1 MDKMKKIVI
10 AIDNDPTSEKIAL
23 NGFQLG
29 LQLNAEIAL
38 LSVVDL
44 TMLIT
49 EGAITPKEFADITI
63 NDYKKNQ
70 QMLVDTVFK
79 GYNVKAFVEEGIPHE
94 VILNVA
100 KKWNADIIVLGTH
113 GRTGISHLIM
123 GSVAEKIVR
132 HSEIPVFI
140 IPIKQG

>member
-1 MDKMKKIVI
+1 MKKIVI
-10 AIDNDPTSEKIAL
+10 AVDNDPSSEKIAL
-23 NGFQLG
+23 NGFQLA

-44 TMLIT
+44 TDLIT
-49 EGAITPKEFADITI
+49 EGAVTPKEFADITI

-79 GYNVKAFVEEGIPHE
+79 EYKVKTFVEEGNPYE
-94 VILNVA
+94 VILKVA
-100 KKWNADIIVLGTH
+100 KEWDADMIVLGTH
-113 GRTGISHLIM
+113 GRTGFSHLIM

-132 HSEIPVFI
+132 HSEIPVLI
-140 IPIKQG
+140 VPIKA

>member
-1 MDKMKKIVI
+1 MENIKKIVI
-10 AIDNDPTSEKIAL
+10 AVDNDPTSERIAL
-23 NGFQLG
+23 SGFQLG

-49 EGAITPKEFADITI
+49 EGAVTPKEFADITI

-79 GYNVKAFVEEGIPHE
+79 EHKIWTFVEEGTPSE

-100 KKWNADIIVLGTH
+100 KEWDADIIVLGTH
-113 GRTGISHLIM
+113 GRTGFSHLIM

-140 IPIKQG
+140 IPIKS

>member
-1 MDKMKKIVI
+1 MDSLKKIVI
-10 AIDNDPTSEKIAL
+10 AVDNDPTSEKIAL
-23 NGFQLG
+23 IGFQLG

-38 LSVVDL
+38 LSVVDT

-49 EGAITPKEFADITI
+49 EGAVTPKEFADISI
-63 NDYKKNQ
+63 KDNKKNQ
-70 QMLVDTVFK
+70 QMLIETVFK
-79 GYNVKAFVEEGIPHE
+79 KHKVWTFVEEGIPYQ

-100 KKWNADIIVLGTH
+100 KEWDADIIVLGTH

-132 HSEIPVFI
+132 HAEVPVFI
-140 IPIKQG
+140 IPIKP

>member
-1 MDKMKKIVI
+1 M
-10 AIDNDPTSEKIAL
+10 

-49 EGAITPKEFADITI
+49 EGAVTPKGFADITI

-79 GYNVKAFVEEGIPHE
+79 EHKIWTFVEEGIPYE

-100 KKWNADIIVLGTH
+100 KEWDADMIVLGTH
-113 GRTGISHLIM
+113 GRTGFSHLIM
-123 GSVAEKIVR
+123 GSVAEKVIR

-140 IPIKQG
+140 IPTKP

>member
-1 MDKMKKIVI
+1 MDKMKKIII
-10 AIDNDPTSEKIAL
+10 AVDNDPTSEKIAL

-29 LQLNAEIAL
+29 SQLNAEVAL

-49 EGAITPKEFADITI
+49 EGAVTPKEFADITI
-63 NDYKKNQ
+63 NDYRKNQ
-70 QMLVDTVFK
+70 QMLIDTVFK
-79 GYNVKAFVEEGIPHE
+79 DYKVWTFVEEGIPYE

-100 KKWNADIIVLGTH
+100 KEWDADLIVLGTH
-113 GRTGISHLIM
+113 GRKGISHLIM

-140 IPIKQG
+140 IPL

>member
-1 MDKMKKIVI
+1 MGNMKKILI
-10 AIDNDPTSEKIAL
+10 AVDNDPTSEKIAL
-23 NGFQLG
+23 NGFQLAS
-29 LQLNAEIAL
+29 QLNAEIAL

-49 EGAITPKEFADITI
+49 EGAVTPKEFADITI

-70 QMLVDTVFK
+70 QMLIDTVFK
-79 GYNVKAFVEEGIPHE
+79 DYKVCTFVEEGIPHE
-94 VILNVA
+94 VILKVA
-100 KKWNADIIVLGTH
+100 QEWDANIIVLGTH

-132 HSEIPVFI
+132 HSEIPAFI
-140 IPIKQG
+140 IPSKS

>member
-1 MDKMKKIVI
+1 MDNMKKIII
-10 AIDNDPTSEKIAL
+10 AVDNDPTSEKIAL

-29 LQLNAEIAL
+29 SQLNAEVAL

-49 EGAITPKEFADITI
+49 EGAVTPKEFADITI
-63 NDYKKNQ
+63 NDYRKNQ
-70 QMLVDTVFK
+70 QMLIDTVFK
-79 GYNVKAFVEEGIPHE
+79 DYKVWTFVEEGIPYE

-100 KKWNADIIVLGTH
+100 KEWDADLIVLGTH
-113 GRTGISHLIM
+113 GRKGISHLIM

-140 IPIKQG
+140 IPL

>member
-1 MDKMKKIVI
+1 MDNMKKIVI
-10 AIDNDPTSEKIAL
+10 AVDNDPTSEKIAL

-79 GYNVKAFVEEGIPHE
+79 EYKVKTFVEEGIPHE

-123 GSVAEKIVR
+123 GSVAEKVIR

-140 IPIKQG
+140 IPIKS

>member
-1 MDKMKKIVI
+1 MDNMKKIVI
-10 AIDNDPTSEKIAL
+10 AVDNDPTSEKIAL
-23 NGFQLG
+23 KGFQLG
-29 LQLNAEIAL
+29 LQLNAEITL

-49 EGAITPKEFADITI
+49 ESAVIPKEFADITI

-70 QMLVDTVFK
+70 QILVDTIFK
-79 GYNVKAFVEEGIPHE
+79 DYKVRTYVEEGIPHE

-100 KKWNADIIVLGTH
+100 KEWDADIIVLGTH
-113 GRTGISHLIM
+113 GRTGFSHLIM
-123 GSVAEKIVR
+123 GSVAEKVIR

-140 IPIKQG
+140 IPIKS

>member
-1 MDKMKKIVI
+1 MDNMKKIVI

-79 GYNVKAFVEEGIPHE
+79 GYKVKAFVEEGIPHE

-132 HSEIPVFI
+132 HSEIPVYI
-140 IPIKQG
+140 IPIKS

>member
-1 MDKMKKIVI
+1 MDNTKKLII
-10 AIDNDPTSEKIAL
+10 AVDNDPTSEKIAL

-29 LQLNAEIAL
+29 SQLNAEIAL

-49 EGAITPKEFADITI
+49 EGAVTPKEFADITI
-63 NDYKKNQ
+63 NDYRKNQ
-70 QMLVDTVFK
+70 QMLIETLFK
-79 GYNVKAFVEEGIPHE
+79 DYKVSTFVEEGIPYE

-100 KKWNADIIVLGTH
+100 KEWRADIIVMGTH

-140 IPIKQG
+140 IPI

>member
-1 MDKMKKIVI
+1 MDNMKKILI
-10 AIDNDPTSEKIAL
+10 AVDNDPTSEKIAL
-23 NGFQLG
+23 NGFQLAS
-29 LQLNAEIAL
+29 QLNAEIAL

-49 EGAITPKEFADITI
+49 EGAVTPKEFADITI

-70 QMLVDTVFK
+70 QMLINTVFK
-79 GYNVKAFVEEGIPHE
+79 DYKVCTFVEEGIPHE
-94 VILNVA
+94 VILKVA
-100 KKWNADIIVLGTH
+100 QEWDANIIVLGTH

-140 IPIKQG
+140 IPSKS

>member
-1 MDKMKKIVI
+1 MENMKKIVI
-10 AIDNDPTSEKIAL
+10 AVDNDPTSEKIAL

-29 LQLNAEIAL
+29 LQLNAEMVL

-49 EGAITPKEFADITI
+49 ESDVIPKEFADITI

-70 QMLVDTVFK
+70 QILVDTVFK
-79 GYNVKAFVEEGIPHE
+79 DYKVRTYVEEGIPHE

-100 KKWNADIIVLGTH
+100 KEWDADIIVLGTH
-113 GRTGISHLIM
+113 GRTGFSHLIM
-123 GSVAEKIVR
+123 GSVAEKVIR

-140 IPIKQG
+140 IPIKS

>member
-1 MDKMKKIVI
+1 MKKIVI

-94 VILNVA
+94 VILNMA

-140 IPIKQG
+140 IPIKS

>member
-1 MDKMKKIVI
+1 MKKILI
-10 AIDNDPTSEKIAL
+10 AVDNDSTLEKIAL
-23 NGFQLG
+23 NGFQLAS
-29 LQLNAEIAL
+29 QLNAEIAL

-49 EGAITPKEFADITI
+49 EGAVTPKEFADITI

-70 QMLVDTVFK
+70 QMLIDTVFK
-79 GYNVKAFVEEGIPHE
+79 DYKVWTFVEKGIPHE
-94 VILNVA
+94 VILKVA
-100 KKWNADIIVLGTH
+100 QEWDADLIVLGTH

-140 IPIKQG
+140 IPSKS

>member
-1 MDKMKKIVI
+1 MDNMKKIVI
-10 AIDNDPTSEKIAL
+10 AVDNDPTSEKVAL

-49 EGAITPKEFADITI
+49 EGAVSTKEFADLAI

-79 GYNVKAFVEEGIPHE
+79 EYKIKTFVEEGIPYE

-100 KKWNADIIVLGTH
+100 KEWNADIIVLGTH

-132 HSEIPVFI
+132 HSKIPVYI
-140 IPIKQG
+140 IPIRS

>member
-1 MDKMKKIVI
+1 MDNMKKIVI
-10 AIDNDPTSEKIAL
+10 AVDNDPTSEKIAL
-23 NGFQLG
+23 KGFELG
-29 LQLNAEIAL
+29 LQLNAEITL

-49 EGAITPKEFADITI
+49 ESTVIPKEFADITI

-70 QMLVDTVFK
+70 QILVDTVFK
-79 GYNVKAFVEEGIPHE
+79 DYKVRTYVEEGIPHE

-100 KKWNADIIVLGTH
+100 KEWDADIIVLGTH
-113 GRTGISHLIM
+113 GRTGFSHLIM
-123 GSVAEKIVR
+123 GSVAEKVIR

-140 IPIKQG
+140 IPIKS

>member
-10 AIDNDPTSEKIAL
+10 AVDNDPTSEKIAL

-49 EGAITPKEFADITI
+49 EGTITPKEFADIAI

-79 GYNVKAFVEEGIPHE
+79 EHKVLTFVEEGIPHE

-100 KKWNADIIVLGTH
+100 KGWNADIIVLGTH
-113 GRTGISHLIM
+113 GRTGISHLII

-140 IPIKQG
+140 IPIKSR

>member
-1 MDKMKKIVI
+1 MENIKKIVI
-10 AIDNDPTSEKIAL
+10 AVDNDPTSERIAL
-23 NGFQLG
+23 SGFQLG

-49 EGAITPKEFADITI
+49 EGAVTPKEFADITI

-70 QMLVDTVFK
+70 QMLIDTVFK
-79 GYNVKAFVEEGIPHE
+79 EHKIWTFVEEGTPSE

-100 KKWNADIIVLGTH
+100 KEWDADIIVLGTH
-113 GRTGISHLIM
+113 GRTGFSHLIM

-140 IPIKQG
+140 IPIKS

>member
-1 MDKMKKIVI
+1 MDNMKKIVI
-10 AIDNDPTSEKIAL
+10 AVDNDPTSEKIAL

-49 EGAITPKEFADITI
+49 EGAVTPKEFADITI

-79 GYNVKAFVEEGIPHE
+79 EYKVKTFVEEGIPYE

-100 KKWNADIIVLGTH
+100 KEWDADIIVLGTH
-113 GRTGISHLIM
+113 GRTGLSHLIM
-123 GSVAEKIVR
+123 GSVAEKVIR
-132 HSEIPVFI
+132 HSEKPVFI
-140 IPIKQG
+140 IPVKS

>member
-1 MDKMKKIVI
+1 MENIKKIVI
-10 AIDNDPTSEKIAL
+10 AVDNDPTSEKIAL

-49 EGAITPKEFADITI
+49 EGAVTPKEFADITI

-79 GYNVKAFVEEGIPHE
+79 EHKIWTFVEEGIPYE

-100 KKWNADIIVLGTH
+100 KEWDADMIVLGTH
-113 GRTGISHLIM
+113 GRTGFSHLIM
-123 GSVAEKIVR
+123 GSVAEKVIR

-140 IPIKQG
+140 IPTKP

>member
-1 MDKMKKIVI
+1 MEKIKKILI
-10 AIDNDPTSEKIAL
+10 AVDSDPSSEKIAL
-23 NGFQLG
+23 NGFQLA
-29 LQLNAEIAL
+29 LQLNADIAL
-38 LSVVDL
+38 LSVVDT

-49 EGAITPKEFADITI
+49 EGAVTPKEFADMTI
-63 NDYKKNQ
+63 KEFKKNQ
-70 QMLVDTVFK
+70 KMLIDTVFK
-79 GYNVKAFVEEGIPHE
+79 KHKVGTFVEEGIPYA

-100 KKWNADIIVLGTH
+100 KEWDADIIVLGTH

-140 IPIKQG
+140 IPVKP